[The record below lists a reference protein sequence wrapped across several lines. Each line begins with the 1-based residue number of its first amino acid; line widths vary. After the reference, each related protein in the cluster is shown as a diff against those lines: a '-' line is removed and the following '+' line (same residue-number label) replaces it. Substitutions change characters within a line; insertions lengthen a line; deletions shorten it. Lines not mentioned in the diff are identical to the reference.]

1 MIGLLAAV
9 LLALL
14 ASAFLTAA
22 EVALFSIG
30 DHRLRSLVDER
41 RHLS

>member
-1 MIGLLAAV
+1 MIALVVALLI
-9 LLALL
+9 ALL

-30 DHRLRSLVDER
+30 DARIRNLVEAT
-41 RHLS
+41 